1 MDSVAIFCAYEKLL
15 PWGIP
20 VREKFGRRLD
30 RKKAREICQLPQ
42 DGLIYLVM
50 SGSMGFG
57 KIQIFVLELARRLK
71 ENEEIVVICGNNK
84 KLEETLKRELRRD
97 RRVRIL
103 GFTEQVAEYME
114 ACDVIFTKPGGLS
127 STEAAVSR
135 IPIIHTNPIPG
146 CENRNLEFFEERHM
160 SIGRRSFFGQLRAGQ
175 KILEKERLRREMIRA
190 QEINS
195 KPMATEKIYHHLK
208 KLSGEE

>member
-1 MDSVAIFCAYEKLL
+1 MYQGVFRREKLL

-20 VREKFGRRLD
+20 VREKFGRRLGG
-30 RKKAREICQLPQ
+30 KKAREICQLPQ
-42 DGLIYLVM
+42 DGLIYLVI

-57 KIQIFVLELARRLK
+57 KIEIFVLELARRLK

-135 IPIIHTNPIPG
+135 IPSSTQIQFRDVRIGIWNSS
-146 CENRNLEFFEERHM
+146 RNGICQLGERV
-160 SIGRRSFFGQLRAGQ
+160 SLD
-175 KILEKERLRREMIRA
+175 
-190 QEINS
+190 N
-195 KPMATEKIYHHLK
+195 
-208 KLSGEE
+208 

>member
-1 MDSVAIFCAYEKLL
+1 M
-15 PWGIP
+15 
-20 VREKFGRRLD
+20 
-30 RKKAREICQLPQ
+30 
-42 DGLIYLVM
+42 
-50 SGSMGFG
+50 
-57 KIQIFVLELARRLK
+57 
-71 ENEEIVVICGNNK
+71 
-84 KLEETLKRELRRD
+84 
-97 RRVRIL
+97 
-103 GFTEQVAEYME
+103 AEYME

-160 SIGRRSFFGQLRAGQ
+160 SIGRKSFFGQLRAGQ
-175 KILEKERLRREMIRA
+175 KILEKERLRRDMIRA

>member
-1 MDSVAIFCAYEKLL
+1 
-15 PWGIP
+15 
-20 VREKFGRRLD
+20 
-30 RKKAREICQLPQ
+30 
-42 DGLIYLVM
+42 
-50 SGSMGFG
+50 MGFG

>member
-1 MDSVAIFCAYEKLL
+1 MALREKLL